1 MDIDPPVL
9 IQGGM
14 GAGVSDWRLARAV
27 AATGQMGVV
36 SGTGLDGIL
45 VRRLQ
50 DGDPG
55 GHMRRALEAFP
66 IDGVAERIVDEYFIE
81 GGKEPEERYRS
92 RPMPRVEP
100 SRKALDLLAAS
111 NFADVYLAKEGHAGP
126 VGINF
131 LEKVQVPH
139 LPSIYGAM
147 LAGVDYVLMGA
158 GIPMAIP
165 GVLDRLS
172 EGLVVEYR
180 LDVKGAERG
189 EAFTTAFDPH
199 DYSGGALPPAPRP
212 QFLAIVASHVL
223 GTALVRKASG
233 RVDGFVIEGPTA
245 GGHNAPPRGKV
256 QLSDAGEPI
265 YGDRDVPNLDVFR
278 ELGLPFWLAGGYGEP
293 EQVAAA
299 LELGAAGVQVGTA
312 FAYCEES
319 GFTED
324 VKRRVL
330 GLSIEGE
337 ARIFTDPV
345 ASPTGFPFKVVELED
360 SLSNPAVYEK
370 RSRICDLGYL
380 RTAYRRDDGTVGWR
394 CPSEP
399 VDDYVRKGG
408 DEADTVGRK
417 CLCNALIANIGHPQ
431 VQRNGDVEGTLI
443 TSGDDVADVARF
455 IPEGHDTYSAA
466 DVIEYLL
473 PPSVLA

>member
-1 MDIDPPVL
+1 
-9 IQGGM
+9 M

-27 AATGQMGVV
+27 SRAGQIGVV
-36 SGTGLDGIL
+36 SGTGLDAIYL
-45 VRRLQ
+45 RRLQ

-66 IDGVAERIVDEYFIE
+66 IAGVADRIVDTYFIE
-81 GGKEPEERYRS
+81 GGKGPEDRFKAK
-92 RPMPRVEP
+92 PMPRINPSKKLDEMMVVGNFVEV
-100 SRKALDLLAAS
+100 
-111 NFADVYLAKEGHAGP
+111 FLAKEGHDGV
-126 VGINF
+126 VGINY
-131 LEKVQVPH
+131 LEKIQTPH
-139 LPSIYGAM
+139 LASIYGAM

-165 GVLDRLS
+165 GILDRLS
-172 EGLVVEYR
+172 EGLPVEYR

-189 EAFTTAFDPH
+189 EVFAMAFDPANIG
-199 DYSGGALPPAPRP
+199 DGSLPPAPRP
-212 QFLAIVASHVL
+212 EFLAIVSSHVL
-223 GTALVRKASG
+223 ATALVRKASG

-245 GGHNAPPRGKV
+245 GGHNAPPRGKMA
-256 QLSDAGEPI
+256 LNAAGEPI
-265 YGDRDVPNLDVFR
+265 YGDRDVPDLAVFR
-278 ELGLPFWLAGGYGEP
+278 ELGLPFWLAGGYAEP
-293 EQVAAA
+293 EQISAA

-319 GFTED
+319 GFTAAT
-324 VKRRVL
+324 KREVL
-330 GLSIEGE
+330 DLSRAGR

-360 SLSNPAVYEK
+360 SLSNPVVYEK

-380 RTAYRRDDGTVGWR
+380 RTAYRREDGTVGWR

-399 VDDYVRKGG
+399 VEDYIRKGG
-408 DEADTVGRK
+408 SEEDTIGRK

-431 VQRNGDVEGTLI
+431 VQRNGEIEQALI

-455 IPEGHDTYSAA
+455 LPPGRDTYSAL
-466 DVIEYLL
+466 DVIDYLL
-473 PPSVLA
+473 PAP